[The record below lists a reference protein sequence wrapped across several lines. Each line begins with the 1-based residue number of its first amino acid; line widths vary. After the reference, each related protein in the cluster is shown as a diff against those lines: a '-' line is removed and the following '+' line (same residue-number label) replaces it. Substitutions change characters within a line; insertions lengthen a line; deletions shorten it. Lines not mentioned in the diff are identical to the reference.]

1 MSAVRLP
8 AGSVPVDEVAVPAG
22 AVVVTDLHLSPE
34 GDARTE
40 AFIAW
45 WNARTPRP
53 PMLIVLGDLFDTW
66 VGPKQ
71 GRLPGS
77 AKVLA
82 FFEGLASQGVEVH
95 LVPGNRDALMG
106 ADVEGASGASVHLEG
121 FVGLLADG
129 GRAAFVHGDGLCI
142 LDLGYQRLRKVWR
155 MGAVR
160 AASRLVPLFV
170 ARAVARRLRRRS
182 ERAKPLK
189 LAEER
194 AIRPEAVDALVR
206 ATAASLVVCGH
217 AHEPRDEIL
226 AGGARWIVVGAFG
239 EGRGCEILELDADGA
254 TVGDQG

>member
-1 MSAVRLP
+1 MSGVRLP
-8 AGSVPVDEVAVPAG
+8 AGSVPADEIAVPPG

-34 GDARTE
+34 GDARTD
-40 AFIAW
+40 AFMAW
-45 WNARTPRP
+45 WRALVPRP

-77 AKVLA
+77 ASVLA
-82 FFEGLASQGVEVH
+82 FFEGLGAQDVAVH
-95 LVPGNRDALMG
+95 LVPGNRDALMD
-106 ADVEGASGASVHLEG
+106 ADVTEASGASLHLEG
-121 FVGLLADG
+121 FLGALPDG
-129 GRAAFVHGDGLCI
+129 SRAAFVHGDGLCT
-142 LDLGYQRLRKVWR
+142 LDRGYQRLRKVWR

-194 AIRPEAVDALVR
+194 AIRPEAVDALLR
-206 ATAASLVVCGH
+206 ASGASLVVCGH

-226 AGGARWIVVGAFG
+226 ASGARWIVVGAFG
-239 EGRGCEILELDADGA
+239 EGRGGEILELHAGGVTA
-254 TVGDQG
+254 RDQG